1 MVKGDSKYIIVDYE
15 KVVDVFLPAYQSAV
29 VTRDVLRSMLFDENF
44 VVSDAVKADLAG
56 RSPTTT
62 SAELRLAM
70 LQFPLKQFQTE
81 NGDFDVISKLY
92 TATGEPQTKLS
103 DLAEMERFKKISRDN
118 SSIALIIAVSEWL
131 NDSDN
136 TLSKYGNIE
145 DWDVS
150 NVSTMKN
157 LFKDASTFNKNLS
170 EWDVT
175 NVTDMTDMF
184 SGATAILNE
193 YPGLE
198 DLPNMTPPLTKE
210 QWQNLWA

>member
-184 SGATAILNE
+184 SGATAIL
-193 YPGLE
+193 
-198 DLPNMTPPLTKE
+198 
-210 QWQNLWA
+210 